1 MKGIF
6 QETSTKL
13 LKLKQKTKA
22 CRLLKST
29 ETNPDKMKKDS
40 KKKEEIN
47 KYKKSKPLQLEL
59 FELLDPSEK
68 DYSNTIELYDFI
80 PKYVWGKTKRIQGKF
95 LDPIEREFNC
105 RGQGY
110 QVRIAPARIKDS
122 DGISRDYFPGKREE
136 LVEDALRKI
145 ATAGQG
151 VFLDDEA
158 GVTFTLYQLQQ
169 ELKRT
174 GHSYSIKQI
183 KEALMVC
190 VGTNLQLTDATG
202 QDILVSSIFDTI
214 GLQTRED
221 WEGQGEKTKAFVRF
235 NAMVTISI
243 RKKTFRQFNYET
255 SMGYKNVIS
264 RQLHKRIS
272 HHFKQASLSEPFT
285 ILLSTVIR
293 DFGLTA
299 YKKISHNL
307 RDVKKALNEMVEK
320 NVLFKFEL
328 EKSFD
333 KERKNKIAD
342 VRLILHPH
350 PFFIKEVINANKKQK
365 EIRLLLDI
373 AKNQT

>member
-1 MKGIF
+1 MT
-6 QETSTKL
+6 QANES
-13 LKLKQKTKA
+13 
-22 CRLLKST
+22 
-29 ETNPDKMKKDS
+29 S
-40 KKKEEIN
+40 KKKKSGRGKSTDQSRIMPKSRRKKIDNYE
-47 KYKKSKPLQLEL
+47 KSKPIQMEL
-59 FELLDPSEK
+59 FELMNPSEK

-80 PKYVWGKTKRIQGKF
+80 PKYVWGRLERIQGKF
-95 LDPIEREFNC
+95 LEPIEREFNC

-122 DGISRDYFPGKREE
+122 DGVSRDYFPGKREE

-174 GHSYSIKQI
+174 GHSYSITQL

-190 VGTNLQLTDATG
+190 VGTNLQLTDPSG
-202 QDILVSSIFDTI
+202 QDLLVSGIFDTI

-235 NAMVTISI
+235 NAMVTNSI
-243 RKKTFRQFNYET
+243 RRRTFRQFNYEV
-255 SMGYKNVIS
+255 SMSYQNVIS

-272 HHFKQASLSEPFT
+272 HHFTQASFEKPFT
-285 ILLSTVIR
+285 ILLSTAIR

-299 YKKISHNL
+299 YEKISHNL
-307 RDVKKALNEMVEK
+307 CDVVKALKEMVDN
-320 NVLFKFEL
+320 NVLHRYETQKIYD
-328 EKSFD
+328 EK
-333 KERKNKIAD
+333 RKNKIAD
-342 VRLILHPH
+342 VRLILYPH
-350 PFFIKEVINANKKQK
+350 PNFVSEVISANKKQRD
-365 EIRLLLDI
+365 IRLLSD
-373 AKNQT
+373 ASN

>member
-1 MKGIF
+1 M
-6 QETSTKL
+6 TR
-13 LKLKQKTKA
+13 KQGD
-22 CRLLKST
+22 KSS
-29 ETNPDKMKKDS
+29 N
-40 KKKEEIN
+40 KKKID
-47 KYKKSKPLQLEL
+47 KYEKSKPVQLEL

-68 DYSNTIELYDFI
+68 DYSNTVELYDFM
-80 PKYVWGKTKRIQGKF
+80 PKYVWGKSERIQGKF
-95 LDPIEREFNC
+95 LEPIEREFNC

-122 DGISRDYFPGKREE
+122 DGVSRDYFPGKREE

-145 ATAGQG
+145 ATGGQG

-174 GHSYSIKQI
+174 GHSYSITQL

-190 VGTNLQLTDATG
+190 VGTNLQLTDMTG

-243 RKKTFRQFNYET
+243 RRRTFRQFNYET
-255 SMGYKNVIS
+255 SMSYKNVIS
-264 RQLHKRIS
+264 RQLHKRMS
-272 HHFKQASLSEPFT
+272 HHFTQASFSKPFT

-307 RDVKKALNEMVEK
+307 RDVKKALKEMVEK

-328 EKSFD
+328 EKSYD
-333 KERKNKIAD
+333 EKKKNKIAD
-342 VRLILHPH
+342 VRLILYPH
-350 PFFIKEVINANKKQK
+350 PSFISEVINANKKQK
-365 EIRLLLDI
+365 EIRLLSEISD
-373 AKNQT
+373 KS

>member
-1 MKGIF
+1 
-6 QETSTKL
+6 
-13 LKLKQKTKA
+13 
-22 CRLLKST
+22 
-29 ETNPDKMKKDS
+29 MKKNTD
-40 KKKEEIN
+40 KKN
-47 KYKKSKPLQLEL
+47 KKNKIEKYERSKPTQLEL
-59 FELLDPSEK
+59 FELIDTSEK

-80 PKYVWGKTKRIQGKF
+80 PKYVWGRVNRIQGKF
-95 LDPIEREFNC
+95 LEPIERDFNC

-110 QVRIAPARIKDS
+110 QVRIAPARIKDK
-122 DGISRDYFPGKREE
+122 DGVSRDYFPGKREE

-174 GHSYSIKQI
+174 GHSYSITQI

-190 VGTNLQLTDATG
+190 VGTNLQLTDMSG

-243 RKKTFRQFNYET
+243 RRKTFRQFNYET

-272 HHFKQASLSEPFT
+272 HHFTQASFDKPFT
-285 ILLSTVIR
+285 ILLSTVIK

-328 EKSFD
+328 KKSFD
-333 KERKNKIAD
+333 KKKKNKIAD
-342 VRLILHPH
+342 VKLILHPH

-365 EIRLLLDI
+365 EVRILSEI
-373 AKNQT
+373 TENQS